1 MTNEEKLFHLNNY
14 IGQQQELLTVAV
26 TQKEL
31 LENGIKSDTNMI
43 NESINAAKQI
53 LADEWEAV
61 KAEKDTAL
69 ASLEEVKAQNETLTA
84 TLETVKAQ
92 SEEAV
97 TKLTELTARVET
109 LIAEIP
115 LEVIEEVPAEEEN
128 TVMPMPEDGTI
139 ILETITN

>member
-1 MTNEEKLFHLNNY
+1 MTNEEALFHINNA
-14 IGQQQELLTVAV
+14 IGLQTELLTVANV
-26 TQKEL
+26 QKDL

-43 NESINAAKQI
+43 NESINAAKQA
-53 LADEWEAV
+53 LAVEWEAV

-84 TLETVKAQ
+84 TLEVVKAQ

-97 TKLTELTARVET
+97 TKLTEITARVET

-115 LEVIEEVPAEEEN
+115 LEVIEEVPAEN
-128 TVMPMPEDGTI
+128 TVMPMPEDGTLEPI
-139 ILETITN
+139 IN